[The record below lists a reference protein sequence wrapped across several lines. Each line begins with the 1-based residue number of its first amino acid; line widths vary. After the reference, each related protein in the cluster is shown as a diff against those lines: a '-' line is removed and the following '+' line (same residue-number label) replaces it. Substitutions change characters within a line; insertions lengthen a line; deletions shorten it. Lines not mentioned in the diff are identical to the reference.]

1 MAGTRIPDQLLT
13 TAQVGERL
21 GFSQEHALR
30 LADAGEIPVAAFA
43 GTNGMR
49 LFAIP
54 DVERFARER
63 AERKAVRACRR
74 QERASRTREAFA

>member
-1 MAGTRIPDQLLT
+1 MAGSQIPDQLLT

-21 GFSQEHALR
+21 GFSQEYAAR
-30 LADAGEIPVAAFA
+30 LADAGELPITAFA

-54 DVERFARER
+54 DVERLARER
-63 AERKAVRACRR
+63 AERKAARGRR
-74 QERASRTREAFA
+74 MVVA